1 MIHNA
6 EYIYLFFMSV
16 FFLIGLTVVYAFL
29 LLFFSYG
36 IFKTKRT
43 KRHSHKLP
51 SLSVVLPIRNEE
63 VFLDRTLK
71 SLEDQDFEGTWEVI
85 CVNDRSTDST
95 PQILESFCKTHP
107 LFRFISLPQDLPPV
121 ASPKK
126 RALEAGFKEAQYD
139 VLLIMDADCE
149 PPKTL
154 LSSMASCFRDGVQI
168 VQGPK
173 KNNGNSSIIH
183 TVQKMETLGFT
194 AMEAAGFT
202 LGSPMVAS
210 AASLAYKKDLFFK
223 VGGFGDLMNLSSGD
237 DDMLIHKMIKEEG
250 VRFCYNLDPDA
261 IMETAPVDT
270 WKALFFQRAR
280 WASNGTQYT
289 NPFYV
294 LLLTLVY
301 TFFVWL
307 FISPWLV
314 LWINIPLS
322 WFIIPFLTK
331 MAVDFLFLS
340 IAAFKLKQLKLLW
353 AFIHTEI
360 IQVPMITFAV
370 PFGQL
375 GLFKWK

>member
-1 MIHNA
+1 M
-6 EYIYLFFMSV
+6 
-16 FFLIGLTVVYAFL
+16 
-29 LLFFSYG
+29 
-36 IFKTKRT
+36 
-43 KRHSHKLP
+43 
-51 SLSVVLPIRNEE
+51 
-63 VFLDRTLK
+63 
-71 SLEDQDFEGTWEVI
+71 
-85 CVNDRSTDST
+85 
-95 PQILESFCKTHP
+95 
-107 LFRFISLPQDLPPV
+107 
-121 ASPKK
+121 
-126 RALEAGFKEAQYD
+126 
-139 VLLIMDADCE
+139 
-149 PPKTL
+149 
-154 LSSMASCFRDGVQI
+154 
-168 VQGPK
+168 
-173 KNNGNSSIIH
+173 
-183 TVQKMETLGFT
+183 
-194 AMEAAGFT
+194 
-202 LGSPMVAS
+202 
-210 AASLAYKKDLFFK
+210 
-223 VGGFGDLMNLSSGD
+223 
-237 DDMLIHKMIKEEG
+237 
-250 VRFCYNLDPDA
+250 
-261 IMETAPVDT
+261 DT